1 MQADF
6 GPGAYGFEGHAA
18 VDQRFGELAA
28 GGAEGVRADG
38 KWAGGLVGFEE
49 SKGFGGREEGEEFC
63 GEEGRIAVVGAD
75 ILGELIEVGFSGTG
89 RVGEGGEG
97 GEDADD
103 FGDARAEELEVGC

>member
-28 GGAEGVRADG
+28 GGAEGVCADG
-38 KWAGGLVGFEE
+38 EWAGGLVGFEK
-49 SKGFGGREEGEEFC
+49 SKGFGGGEEGEEFD

-103 FGDARAEELEVGC
+103 FGDARAEELKVGC